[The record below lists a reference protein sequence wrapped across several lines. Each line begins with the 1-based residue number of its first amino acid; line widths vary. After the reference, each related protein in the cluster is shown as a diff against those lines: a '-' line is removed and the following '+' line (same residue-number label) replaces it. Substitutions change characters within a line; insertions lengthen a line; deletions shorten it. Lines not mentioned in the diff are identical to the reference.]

1 MKSNRNRSVSFVQ
14 SDGGPFRS
22 GVIVWV
28 PLQHPL
34 FQRAPLTINT
44 IISNV
49 ISDSCMGQGPS
60 GPRTKFQKIMIWL
73 VWIMIIAGGF
83 ISANSEQTL

>member
-28 PLQHPL
+28 PFASYMDGWGTHA
-34 FQRAPLTINT
+34 F
-44 IISNV
+44 
-49 ISDSCMGQGPS
+49 SDGN
-60 GPRTKFQKIMIWL
+60 RRE
-73 VWIMIIAGGF
+73 GG
-83 ISANSEQTL
+83 A

>member
-28 PLQHPL
+28 PMQHPSVGRGSHSIFML
-34 FQRAPLTINT
+34 GNRLSMSKLTDLHG
-44 IISNV
+44 NV
-49 ISDSCMGQGPS
+49 
-60 GPRTKFQKIMIWL
+60 
-73 VWIMIIAGGF
+73 
-83 ISANSEQTL
+83 

>member
-28 PLQHPL
+28 PIDMPVLQWGTHKS
-34 FQRAPLTINT
+34 
-44 IISNV
+44 SNFN
-49 ISDSCMGQGPS
+49 I
-60 GPRTKFQKIMIWL
+60 
-73 VWIMIIAGGF
+73 
-83 ISANSEQTL
+83 

>member
-1 MKSNRNRSVSFVQ
+1 M
-14 SDGGPFRS
+14 SDSIDGRDSS
-22 GVIVWV
+22 GAFQRV

>member
-28 PLQHPL
+28 PFESHTSGRGAHAFSSRKRTLFDGNRLITYSINSPL
-34 FQRAPLTINT
+34 W
-44 IISNV
+44 
-49 ISDSCMGQGPS
+49 QGEELWQQSP
-60 GPRTKFQKIMIWL
+60 
-73 VWIMIIAGGF
+73 
-83 ISANSEQTL
+83 